1 MPTLADHLR
10 ALPDDGLA
18 ALLRLRPDLVV
29 PVPGDL
35 SALAARAQSRVS
47 VARALDP
54 LDRFTLEIL
63 DALRLTRADAESG
76 SDGQTSIDAV
86 LALVAAGR
94 TPPEPD
100 RVRAAIDRLR
110 ALFLVYGPTHAL
122 HVAAGVDE
130 VTPAY
135 PAGLGRP
142 AAALDAE
149 AAALCA
155 DAPGLRRTVLAA
167 PPAARAV
174 LDRLAAGPPL
184 GAASANAVEDPD
196 SPVGWLVSRHLLVP
210 VTGVGGPAGPGGSVE
225 LPREVG
231 LLLRR
236 DVGPLGPLHPDPPA
250 PHPSA
255 PRAATQSAKIVDSA
269 GAGQVMAVVRNVED
283 LLDALAAEPAP
294 VLKSG
299 GLGIR
304 DVRRLAKAV
313 GIDEGVTA
321 PLLET
326 AAAAGLIGETEPDTG
341 AEPRFLPTPGYDH
354 WRNLPIATRWVQLIQ
369 AWLAMTRQPGLAGRR
384 DERDR
389 LISVLAPELERL
401 GAPALR
407 SAAMGVLSDAEPG
420 AALDADQILDV
431 LGWRAPRRFAGPAGA
446 RPGGPIGA
454 VGADDRRPAGQ
465 PPSPARDAVGWA
477 LAEAAQLGLTG
488 MGALTG
494 YGRLLLA
501 DLSDAGGRD
510 PDEDP
515 LGLSGSGAPL
525 SAAVAVLDGLLPA
538 PVDHVLLQAD
548 LTAVLPGPAEPE
560 LAAELA
566 LIGEPESTNV
576 LRITADS
583 VRRALDAGYS
593 AAELHAL
600 FARRSRTP
608 VPQGLTYLID
618 DVARRHGGLRVGSAG
633 GYLRSDDEALLVELM
648 ADRRLSHLQLRRLAP
663 TVLTTP
669 YSSARLLAGLREAGY
684 SPVPEDAS
692 GAAVLVRPK
701 SLRAPSRRSPV
712 TVRTAGDG
720 AVRLSTPRLAAIV
733 EQLRRADTAVRT
745 ARRPPASLRAERTG
759 TATPAQAHIQAMA
772 VLQQAVRDKQRVW
785 VGYVDAHGGTAARL
799 VRPVSVSAGYLRAE
813 DDRTETLHT
822 FALHRITAAVVEE

>member
-1 MPTLADHLR
+1 MATLADHLR
-10 ALPDDGLA
+10 ALPDDGVA

-29 PVPGDL
+29 PVPSDL
-35 SALAARAQSRVS
+35 SALALRAQSRVS
-47 VARALDP
+47 VTRALDP

-63 DALRLTRADAESG
+63 DALRLTRTD
-76 SDGQTSIDAV
+76 DVTSVDAV
-86 LALVAAGR
+86 LPLVTGGR

-110 ALFLVYGPTHAL
+110 ALFLVYGSPQAL
-122 HVAAGVDE
+122 RVAAGVDE
-130 VTPAY
+130 VTSPY

-142 AAALDAE
+142 AADLDAE
-149 AAALCA
+149 ADALCA
-155 DAPGLRRTVLAA
+155 DPSGLRRTVLAA

-174 LDRLAAGPPL
+174 LDRLSVGPPL
-184 GAASANAVEDPD
+184 GATSAAAVEDPD

-210 VTGVGGPAGPGGSVE
+210 VTGAGGVPGSGGSVE
-225 LPREVG
+225 LPREIG

-236 DVGPLGPLHPDPPA
+236 DIGPLGPLHPQPPA
-250 PHPSA
+250 PE
-255 PRAATQSAKIVDSA
+255 ATGQSMKIVDSA
-269 GAGQVMAVVRNVED
+269 GAGQVMAAVRNVED
-283 LLDALAAEPAP
+283 LLDAIAAEPTP

-304 DVRRLAKAV
+304 DVRRLAKTV
-313 GIDEGVTA
+313 GVDESATA
-321 PLLET
+321 TLIET
-326 AAAAGLIGETEPDTG
+326 AAAAGLVGETDPDSG

-354 WRNLPIATRWVQLIQ
+354 WRNLPIASRWVHLIRS
-369 AWLAMTRQPGLAGRR
+369 WLAMTRQPGLAGRR

-389 LISVLAPELERL
+389 LLGVLAPELERI

-407 SAAMGVLSDAEPG
+407 TAALNVLSDADPG
-420 AALDADQILDV
+420 AALNPDQVLDV
-431 LGWRAPRRFAGPAGA
+431 LAWRSPRRFGTATPA
-446 RPGGPIGA
+446 RPAGPIG
-454 VGADDRRPAGQ
+454 GDERRPAT
-465 PPSPARDAVGWA
+465 PTPSPTRDGVGWA
-477 LAEAAQLGLTG
+477 LTEAALLGLTG

-494 YGRLLLA
+494 YGRLLLTE
-501 DLSDAGGRD
+501 LSGAAGRD

-515 LGLSGSGAPL
+515 LGLAGTQAPG
-525 SAAVAVLDGLLPA
+525 SAAIAALDGLLPA

-576 LRITADS
+576 LRITAES
-583 VRRALDAGYS
+583 LRRALDAGYT

-633 GYLRSDDEALLVELM
+633 GYLRSDDEALLVELL

-663 TVLTTP
+663 TVLITP
-669 YSSARLLAGLREAGY
+669 YASTRLLGGLREAGY
-684 SPVPEDAS
+684 SPVAEDAS
-692 GAAVLVRPK
+692 GAAVLARPK
-701 SLRAPSRRSPV
+701 SPRAPARRAPAAIRSL
-712 TVRTAGDG
+712 GDG
-720 AVRLSTPRLAAIV
+720 QVRLTQPRLASIV

-745 ARRPPASLRAERTG
+745 ARRPPAGLRAERTG

-799 VRPVSVSAGYLRAE
+799 VRPVSVGAGYLRAE